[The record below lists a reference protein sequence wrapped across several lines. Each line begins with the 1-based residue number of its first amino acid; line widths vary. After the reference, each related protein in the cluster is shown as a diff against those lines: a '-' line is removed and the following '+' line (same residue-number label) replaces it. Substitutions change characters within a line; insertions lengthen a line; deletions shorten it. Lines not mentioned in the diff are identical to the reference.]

1 MYTMKKLIILSSLLL
16 VSFSFLSAQ
25 TTIQLTFTGNLS
37 GIHISL
43 DSIRVENITQGGDT
57 TLYGLDTVL
66 VLGSGIGVGSIQ
78 PAYSSNMVLHSP
90 YPNPVTHQ
98 SNFELWLPQSG
109 VVNIRLLDIQG
120 REHAAFSRSLAP
132 GKHTF
137 TLSPGK
143 EAVYWLV
150 AEYANQQQTRKVI
163 SMRPEAME
171 SKILHADHHHTL
183 STMRMGKSVFPWSIG
198 DDLLFYGFASP
209 GVAAIHDNPMQS
221 SQHTFQFSHPG
232 TPCPGIPTVT
242 DINGNTYNTVLIGNQ
257 CWMKENLRA
266 RNYRDGTP
274 IPLVTNDLPWINAV
288 TGARCW
294 YNNDSAAHDNIYG
307 ALYNWYATVD
317 SAGLCPY
324 GWQVPTISD
333 WDTLVASVGGK
344 IVGGGAL
351 KALYLWNSPNT
362 GATNSS
368 GFSGLPGGYRETS
381 SAPFMQM
388 NTLGIWWSSTPLLFP
403 CAHVKSLNHLM
414 NSIGTGNTVL
424 NMGVSVRCIMGTPR
438 NDEP

>member
-1 MYTMKKLIILSSLLL
+1 MYTMKKQIILSSLLL
-16 VSFSFLSAQ
+16 VSFSFLNAQ
-25 TTIQLTFTGNLS
+25 TTIQLIFTGNLS

-66 VLGSGIGVGSIQ
+66 VLSSGIGVGYMQ
-78 PAYSSNMVLHSP
+78 PAYSSNMVLHTP

-143 EAVYWLV
+143 VAVYWLV

-171 SKILHADHHHTL
+171 SKILHADHHQTL
-183 STMRMGKSVFPWSIG
+183 STMRKGKSVFPWAPG
-198 DDLLFYGFASP
+198 DDLFFSGFASP
-209 GVAAIHDNPMQS
+209 GMAVIQNNPTQS

-232 TPCPGIPTVT
+232 MPCPGIPTVT

-257 CWMKENLRA
+257 CWMKENLRV

-274 IPLVTNDLPWINAV
+274 IPHVTNPFVWTNAV

-307 ALYNWYATVD
+307 ALYNWHATVD

-333 WDTLVASVGGK
+333 WDTLVASVGGNS
-344 IVGGGAL
+344 VGGGAI
-351 KALYLWNSPNT
+351 KALCLWNNPNT

-368 GFSGLPGGYRETS
+368 GFSGLPGGFRDNV
-381 SAPFMQM
+381 SAPFTQI
-388 NTLGIWWSSTPLLFP
+388 NNVAIWWSSTPLLFP
-403 CAHVKSLNHLM
+403 CAYIKSANYLF
-414 NSIGTGNTVL
+414 NSLGEGNAVF
-424 NMGVSVRCIMGTPR
+424 NMGVSVRCIKGPLR